1 MRTRILAIAAAS
13 VLGLTTA
20 IPAMA
25 ANQPGTPCPTND
37 TYEQL
42 GSGWIRCVNGT
53 WQPSSGP
60 DGPTGGPTG
69 GPTTGPTTPPS
80 SAGSTTVKPVKP
92 KWTTA
97 GTALSA
103 ATFGSS
109 KGQVADPSAI
119 RLPNGKVRLFAFVA
133 DEGVRSA
140 TSTTASGTTFIA
152 DAAKPIP
159 WTMAGQPRIVPLGGN
174 SMRLYYLSNGSI
186 NAARSVDGGLTF
198 TDEGPVI
205 TTEQAGFEPGGLT
218 VIKHRG
224 TYRGYF
230 SNLEKPGVS
239 APRVIRTATSP
250 DMLHWTMGPVITQEA
265 GSISGGGS
273 HPFATIDKK
282 GRIALYYS
290 GDRGSYY
297 GILVSISTNG
307 VRFVRERSVMDRG
320 GDGDL
325 ITAGKSGSLMYY
337 GADIG
342 GGEFGVKLAK
352 TAGPLVP

>member
-1 MRTRILAIAAAS
+1 MRTRVLVPVFSAALLLVSA
-13 VLGLTTA
+13 L
-20 IPAMA
+20 PATA

-37 TYEQL
+37 AYEQL
-42 GSGWIRCVNGT
+42 GSGWIKCVNGT

-60 DGPTGGPTG
+60 SGPTA
-69 GPTTGPTTPPS
+69 GPTTPPT
-80 SAGSTTVKPVKP
+80 AGGTTVKPVKP

-97 GTALSA
+97 GTVLSA

-119 RLPNGKVRLFAFVA
+119 RLPNGKIRVFAFVA

-140 TSTTASGTTFIA
+140 ISTTSGGTSFTA
-152 DAAKPIP
+152 DATKPIP
-159 WTMAGQPRIVPLGGN
+159 WAMAGQPRAVPLGGN
-174 SMRLYYLSNGSI
+174 SMRLFYLSNGSI
-186 NAARSVDGGLTF
+186 NAARSSDGGLTF

-218 VIKHRG
+218 VIKQRG
-224 TYRGYF
+224 IYRGYF

-239 APRVIRTATSP
+239 ATRVMRTATSP
-250 DMLHWTMGPVITQEA
+250 DMLNWTMGPVITQES
-265 GSISGGGS
+265 GSIKDGGS

-282 GRIALYYS
+282 GRVALYYS

-297 GILVSISTNG
+297 GILVSTSTNG
-307 VRFVRERSVMDRG
+307 VTFGRERSVMNRG

-325 ITAGKSGSLMYY
+325 ISAGKSGSLMYY
-337 GADIG
+337 GADVG
-342 GGEFGVKLAK
+342 GGEFGVNVAK
-352 TAGPLVP
+352 TSGPLVP

>member
-1 MRTRILAIAAAS
+1 MPVASAVLLLATALPAA
-13 VLGLTTA
+13 
-20 IPAMA
+20 A

-37 TYEQL
+37 AYEQL

-53 WQPSSGP
+53 WQPSSAPSGS
-60 DGPTGGPTG
+60 TA
-69 GPTTGPTTPPS
+69 GPTTPPTAAS
-80 SAGSTTVKPVKP
+80 STVKPVKP
-92 KWTTA
+92 KWTTT
-97 GTALSA
+97 GTVLSA

-119 RLPNGKVRLFAFVA
+119 RLPNGKIRVFAFVA

-140 TSTTASGTTFIA
+140 ISTTARGTTFVA

-174 SMRLYYLSNGSI
+174 SMRLFYLASGSI
-186 NAARSVDGGLTF
+186 NAAKSTDGGLTF

-205 TTEQAGFEPGGLT
+205 TSAQAGFEPGGLT
-218 VIKHRG
+218 VIKQRG
-224 TYRGYF
+224 TYHGYF

-250 DMLHWTMGPVITQEA
+250 DMLNWTMGPVITQES
-265 GSISGGGS
+265 GSIPEGGS
-273 HPFATIDKK
+273 HPFATIDRK
-282 GRIALYYS
+282 GRVALYYS

-297 GILVSISTNG
+297 GILVSTSTNG
-307 VRFVRERSVMDRG
+307 VTFGRERSVMERG

-325 ITAGKSGSLMYY
+325 ITAGKSGSLMYF

-342 GGEFGVKLAK
+342 GGEFGVKVAR
-352 TAGPLVP
+352 TPGPLVP